1 MLDIKQIH
9 VPKTLSQAL
18 ALLAEN
24 PNVKILAGGTDL
36 VVHMRH
42 QVLDDTSLM
51 SLHAIDAL
59 KGIKEDHDMITVGA
73 MTTFTEVVEHPT
85 IVKNIPALVTAISSI
100 AGPQIRNV
108 ATIGGNI
115 ANGAVSADSVPVLLV
130 YDAQLVIA
138 SLAGNRRVAL
148 KDFFAG
154 PSRVHLADGELLS
167 QIIIKKTHID
177 SRRAHFIKY
186 ATRKAMDIA
195 VLSVACALSE
205 DADGRIDTLKVAMGV
220 AAPTPLDIT
229 RITSHTQGRTLDE
242 QLIQEI
248 ITIALEDTSIRNSWR
263 ASKDYREHL
272 TGTLICDCLAAIT
285 QGGN

>member
-1 MLDIKQIH
+1 MLDIKQIY
-9 VPKTLSQAL
+9 VPKTLPEAL
-18 ALLAEN
+18 TLLAKN
-24 PNVKILAGGTDL
+24 PNFKILAGGTDL

-42 QVLDDTSLM
+42 QVMDDVSLM
-51 SLHAIDAL
+51 SLQAIDAL
-59 KGIKEDHDMITVGA
+59 KVITEDDDTITIGA
-73 MTTFTEVVEHPT
+73 MTTFTEVSEYPT
-85 IVKNIPALVTAISSI
+85 FVNNMPALVSAMLSI

-130 YDAQLVIA
+130 YDTELIIA
-138 SLAGNRRVAL
+138 SQTGNRQVAL

-154 PSRVHLADGELLS
+154 PSRVHLAAGELLS
-167 QIIIKKTHID
+167 HIVIKKAHIQ

-195 VLSVACALSE
+195 VLSVACALAK
-205 DADGRIDTLKVAMGV
+205 DANGCVDTLKVAMGV

-229 RITSHTQGRTLDE
+229 RITSHAQGKVLDE
-242 QLIQEI
+242 QLINEI
-248 ITIALEDTSIRNSWR
+248 IAIALEDTSIRNSWR

-272 TGTLICDCLAAIT
+272 TGTLIRDCLAAIR